1 MFSAFAFSD
10 SASQINAKIQRGLFL
25 FAVSNSCV
33 DPIVYGQ
40 STTMASARNG
50 AHTHILIQS
59 VNPAL
64 CVVVKC
70 RPNWKSKNV
79 VVFSDMHSRADEYS
93 YCHLSSQW
101 FCFFFFRR
109 NVFDRFPT
117 INEEANGARSLLSQL
132 SLEGQD
138 LSVVKATGDRGQR
151 SLADPWTKTRIHND
165 PRGKTTNTVAE
176 KGHRRHLTS
185 SLASSERRF

>member
-101 FCFFFFRR
+101 FCFSSFEGMFSTVFRR
-109 NVFDRFPT
+109 SMKKRMERVRSCLSSASKVKTFLWSRQPG
-117 INEEANGARSLLSQL
+117 IEARGHSLTPGPKPGFIMTPEARQRTRSLKK
-132 SLEGQD
+132 D
-138 LSVVKATGDRGQR
+138 IDV
-151 SLADPWTKTRIHND
+151 I
-165 PRGKTTNTVAE
+165 
-176 KGHRRHLTS
+176 
-185 SLASSERRF
+185 